1 MDSTVGDP
9 VRQEPPLL
17 SCQSVSKYFGA
28 LAAVQDLSFDAW
40 PGEVLGIGGPNGA
53 GKTTLFDVI
62 SGLNPASAGTIEFS
76 GHDIATWTPHR
87 IFRHG
92 IARTFQFNAGFDTL
106 TVTEN
111 VILGAFFQRQT
122 GVLPPMRFDRKS
134 RQQAEE
140 ALALVGLSD
149 SANATV
155 KHLPVYHRK
164 LLMLAGALASAPTLV
179 LMDEPVGGLNPH
191 EIDEIMEIVG
201 RIRQSGVTIILIE
214 HVMRF
219 LVTLSDR
226 ILIMHHGEK
235 IYEGSAEGLARDK
248 TVVDVYL
255 GEGASGRL
263 EHILEE
269 AQSGA

>member
-1 MDSTVGDP
+1 
-9 VRQEPPLL
+9 
-17 SCQSVSKYFGA
+17 
-28 LAAVQDLSFDAW
+28 
-40 PGEVLGIGGPNGA
+40 
-53 GKTTLFDVI
+53 
-62 SGLNPASAGTIEFS
+62 
-76 GHDIATWTPHR
+76 
-87 IFRHG
+87 
-92 IARTFQFNAGFDTL
+92 
-106 TVTEN
+106 
-111 VILGAFFQRQT
+111 
-122 GVLPPMRFDRKS
+122 MRFDRKS

-164 LLMLAGALASAPTLV
+164 LLMLAGALASSPTLV

-191 EIDEIMEIVG
+191 EIDEIVEIVR

-263 EHILEE
+263 EHILKE
-269 AQSGA
+269 AQVGA